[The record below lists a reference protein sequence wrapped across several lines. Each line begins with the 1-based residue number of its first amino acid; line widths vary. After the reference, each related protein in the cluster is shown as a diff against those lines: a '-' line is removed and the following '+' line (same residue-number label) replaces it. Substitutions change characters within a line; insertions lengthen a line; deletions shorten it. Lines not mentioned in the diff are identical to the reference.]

1 MPHTVAKM
9 ASSWLVRAGI
19 PTLAVAGVATIYS
32 SVSNDLNAPNKSA
45 PQQVSEPI
53 SSGSVSPQSP
63 TSQQQRMSTQIA
75 ENGSVSSQE
84 LMAKAH
90 SDEPKVEPKSAIDS
104 AVTGD
109 SSVNTGP
116 ENEVQPGVTL
126 LPSGAKLVRIFY
138 ATDRDAA
145 DLRSQ
150 IPWVSGVIPLC
161 LAILATFGI
170 IGLAPSM
177 LKRYWP
183 VVAFGGVLVI
193 SFLGHSVWIR
203 TSALLRMSSK
213 YGVVFGTNRYQSPES
228 SYPLHLGYADITIPP
243 NHQRG
248 KLETPEWTK
257 LEWKE
262 DEKKHVILQS
272 IKPERE
278 ADYFNDLAGR
288 LRSSD
293 KPEILVFI
301 HGYNVSFADAAR
313 RTAQLHHDLKFPGAP
328 ICYSWPSS
336 GLISGYTRDE
346 AAVGWTVAHLE
357 KFLNDLHKRTEVSK
371 IHLIAHSMGNRALVG
386 ALERLVL
393 RDPSASAWLGQIV
406 LAAPDVDSGELANR
420 FMPTIVSNVERVTLY
435 TSRND
440 KALLASAALHG
451 ADRAGYRQASQLIF
465 KGVETIDVSS
475 IDTGLLGH
483 SYYGEHPD
491 LIKDLQALVELNRPA
506 KLRDWLQ
513 PVSVR
518 ENQAYWVF
526 EPKRVATQIQERQP
540 SSR

>member
-1 MPHTVAKM
+1 MPHTVAKL

-32 SVSNDLNAPNKSA
+32 SVSNDLNAPTKSA

-53 SSGSVSPQSP
+53 SSGSASPQNP
-63 TSQQQRMSTQIA
+63 TSQQQRMSTQLA
-75 ENGSVSSQE
+75 EKGSGSSQE
-84 LMAKAH
+84 LMAKAEV
-90 SDEPKVEPKSAIDS
+90 DEPKVEPKSAIDS

-109 SSVNTGP
+109 SSVNTSP
-116 ENEVQPGVTL
+116 ETEVQSGVTL

-183 VVAFGGVLVI
+183 VVAFCGVLII

-213 YGVVFGTNRYQSPES
+213 YGVVFGTNRYHSPES

-243 NHQRG
+243 NHQSG
-248 KLETPEWTK
+248 KLESPEWTK

-288 LRSSD
+288 LRLSD

-346 AAVGWTVAHLE
+346 ATVGWTVAHLE

-435 TSRND
+435 TSQND